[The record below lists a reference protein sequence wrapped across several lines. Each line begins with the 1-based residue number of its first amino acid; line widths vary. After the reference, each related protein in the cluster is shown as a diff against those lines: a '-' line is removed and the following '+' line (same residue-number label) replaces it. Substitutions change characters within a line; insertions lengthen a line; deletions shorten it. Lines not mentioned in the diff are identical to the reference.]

1 MKPTAT
7 ACGFALAALLACA
20 ANDDSAA
27 APRTGYVLGPDDQ
40 VSVHVLDVDEI
51 PDRPLRIE
59 RNGSMRLP
67 LAGRVQAAGLTA
79 EQLETEIA
87 ARLRTYVK
95 NPQVTV
101 AVAEYRSQ
109 PVSVLGA
116 VASPGV
122 LQLQGRKT
130 LFEVLSMAGG
140 LRQDAGHTVRITR
153 LSQWGAIPLAGAAPD
168 ATGRYSVAQ
177 VSVKSVLEARNPQEN
192 IPICP
197 EDVISV
203 PRAEMVY
210 VIGAVRRA
218 GGFVLNENENMT
230 VLQALSL
237 AEGLE
242 RTAAPRRARVLQ
254 PAPGSASRKE
264 LPLDLGKI
272 IAGRAADLPLRAGDI
287 LFVPGST
294 AKSATL
300 RGLEAAVQIG
310 TGVVIWRH

>member
-1 MKPTAT
+1 M
-7 ACGFALAALLACA
+7 LACA
-20 ANDDSAA
+20 AGGEAPTAA
-27 APRTGYVLGPDDQ
+27 GAGYILGPDDQ

-51 PDRPLRIE
+51 ADRPLRIE
-59 RNGSMRLP
+59 RNGTVRLP

-79 EQLETEIA
+79 EQLEAGIA
-87 ARLRTYVK
+87 DRLRTYVK

-101 AVAEYRSQ
+101 SIAEYRSQ

-130 LFEVLSMAGG
+130 LFEVLSLAGG
-140 LRQDAGHTVRITR
+140 LRQDAGHSIRITR
-153 LSQWGAIPLAGAAPD
+153 LSRWGAIPLAGAAPD
-168 ATGRYSVAQ
+168 ATRRYSVAQ
-177 VSVKSVLEARNPQEN
+177 VLVKSVLEARNPQEN
-192 IPICP
+192 IAICP

-254 PAPGSASRKE
+254 PSPGQASRRE
-264 LPLDLGKI
+264 LQLDLGKI
-272 IAGRAADLPLRAGDI
+272 IAGRAADLPLAAGDI

-300 RGLEAAVQIG
+300 RGFEAAVQIG
-310 TGVVIWRH
+310 TGVAIWRH